1 MNKYAKENFI
11 YDLKCLRQQY
21 YSSVDRIDRMLRLH
35 FYNGSKDYLE
45 KMIENIDI
53 KQECAEELD
62 KLISLYESKE

>member
-21 YSSVDRIDRMLRLH
+21 YSSVDRIDRALKIH
-35 FYNGSKDYLE
+35 HPTGSKEYVERL
-45 KMIENIDI
+45 IENIDI
-53 KQECAEELD
+53 NTECAEELD